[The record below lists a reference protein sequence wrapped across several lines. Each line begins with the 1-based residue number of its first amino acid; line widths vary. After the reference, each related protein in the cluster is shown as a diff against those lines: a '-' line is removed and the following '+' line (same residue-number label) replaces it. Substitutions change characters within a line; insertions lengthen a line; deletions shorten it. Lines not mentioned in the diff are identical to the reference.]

1 MNIILP
7 TVSLWPQCC
16 QFVAPSISEGGVD
29 RVSTERSVKGVT
41 PQPNLAASHLSLVC
55 LLVSAG
61 YSTSTKLQ
69 LVADQSV
76 YLEDHEVFHDEIY
89 LQRCASLICDILQ
102 PTPLRNG
109 EAEKFRTLSGS
120 TLFG

>member
-7 TVSLWPQCC
+7 TVSLWLQCC
-16 QFVAPSISEGGVD
+16 RLAAPCIDESGVN
-29 RVSTERSVKGVT
+29 RASTERSVKGVT

-55 LLVSAG
+55 LLVSAR

-76 YLEDHEVFHDEIY
+76 YLEDHEIFHDEIY

-102 PTPLRNG
+102 PTQLRNG
-109 EAEKFRTLSGS
+109 EA
-120 TLFG
+120 